1 MKLKLNLEKINMEKK
16 FDYIKG
22 GKGYDKV
29 VNRKLVLIDDDY
41 NTFDH
46 VIDCLI
52 SLCDHEKIQAE
63 QCALLTHHKGFC
75 EILSGKST
83 DLEFIK
89 KDLLIYGLNV
99 KIV

>member
-1 MKLKLNLEKINMEKK
+1 MEQE
-16 FDYIKG
+16 FDYIKD
-22 GKGYDKV
+22 GKDYNKV
-29 VNRKLVLIDDDY
+29 SESKLILIDDDY

-46 VIDCLI
+46 VVDCLI

-83 DLEFIK
+83 DLEFVK